1 MLNRP
6 LLKTNAKQL
15 MAQTGFKIYFYT
27 LFYMVV
33 TNAINYTVQLKMPN
47 LYYYLSMG
55 TAEELLKYING
66 LNIVPSLAA
75 VAIAVALVYRV
86 FVAIIEVG
94 YKRTCLMA
102 ARGEKIEF
110 RDMFETFGY
119 WVKIICLR
127 IVSGV
132 LVGLGTLCFVIPGII
147 LGFAYSQAE
156 FILIDNPDIGVI
168 EALRRSRQLMQGH
181 KIEFF
186 VFRLSYF
193 LWTLLGSLLI
203 VAYMY
208 VLPYMTVG
216 EALYYEHLCGYRNF
230 TFRQTAPADESEQR
244 GREDQ

>member
-33 TNAINYTVQLKMPN
+33 TNAISYTVQLKMPN

-55 TAEELLKYING
+55 TAEELLEYING

-132 LVGLGTLCFVIPGII
+132 LVGLATLCFVIPGII

-230 TFRQTAPADESEQR
+230 TFRQTAPADESEQS